1 MPMEKMIVYPYN
13 DEQFSPVLRHP
24 LFLKD
29 FDISCLV
36 SPKGWTNENVNGSL
50 NITCDFDS
58 ALEYCDTVLIS
69 ESGALLDF
77 EKSIMPKIM
86 HSIAQGKNIICTMP
100 LHNEPFKL
108 INRKCESQ
116 GVYFKYFNY
125 PEEYKVQEIYER
137 GKFLY
142 DISKPVI
149 FVFGSG
155 ERTNKFEIQL
165 SLRENIMN
173 MGYKISQM
181 GTRGYCELL
190 GFHSMPSF
198 MFDNSVSETDRII
211 LFNHYVK
218 NVEMKESPDVIII
231 GVPGAIMAL
240 NNNINNGFGIL
251 AYEMCLAVTPD
262 SSVLSYYYE
271 DYNEEYF
278 SDFVNMFKYKF
289 ECQLDCFNLSNIK
302 IDWQS
307 SRFRNKMDYLS
318 FDSKFI
324 DEKKKKYKSIRTPVF
339 NVLNYD
345 DAKNMAELIIK
356 KLCEYGETECI

>member
-1 MPMEKMIVYPYN
+1 MTMEKIIVYPYN
-13 DEQFSPVLRHP
+13 DEQFLPVLRHP
-24 LFLKD
+24 VFFKD
-29 FDISCLV
+29 FHISYLV
-36 SPKGWTNENVNGSL
+36 SPKGWGNRNVNGSL

-58 ALEYCDTVLIS
+58 ALEYCHTVLIS

-77 EKSIMPKIM
+77 ENSIMPKIM
-86 HSIAQGKNIICTMP
+86 HSIEQGKNIICTMP
-100 LHNEPFKL
+100 LHNESFKL
-108 INRKCESQ
+108 IHGHCESH

-125 PEEYKVQEIYER
+125 PEEYKVREIYER

-142 DISKPVI
+142 DISTPVI
-149 FVFGSG
+149 FVFGLG

-173 MGYKISQM
+173 MGYKVSQI

-190 GFHSMPSF
+190 GFHSMPCF
-198 MFDNSVSETDRII
+198 MFDNSVSETDRIV

-240 NNNINNGFGIL
+240 NNSIINEFGIL

-262 SSVLSYYYE
+262 SSVLSCYYE

-278 SDFVNMFKYKF
+278 FEYVKMFKYKF
-289 ECQLDCFNLSNIK
+289 GCQLDCFNLSNIK

-307 SRFRNKMDYLS
+307 SRLENKMNCLS
-318 FDSKFI
+318 LDSKFI

-339 NVLNYD
+339 NVLNYA